1 MAWSRRRKGVLVALV
16 VAAVVGGALA
26 RSRLQTPPPPEGLA
40 WGNGRIEATQ
50 VDVATK
56 RAGRVAEIL
65 VDEGDTVT
73 AGQVVARM
81 DARDLEADL
90 SEAQAR
96 LSVAREEMK
105 HALALVAQRRST
117 HDLAS
122 KAFGRSSALQR
133 DGIVARESFDEAL
146 SRRET
151 SEAALRAAEA
161 ATSQAEA
168 AIGAAAARVQRI
180 ETDIA
185 DTVLVS
191 TISGPVLYR
200 LAEPGEVLPAGG
212 RVLVVLDM
220 DDVYMTVFLSMRDAG
235 RAPIGARAR
244 IVLDAQPEEPLPA
257 TLTFVAPSA
266 QFTPKEVETQ
276 SEREKLVFR
285 AKVRLAPD
293 LPEGRRARIKAGMPG
308 TAWVQ
313 VEPDA
318 PLPERQAAR
327 AAP

>member
-1 MAWSRRRKGVLVALV
+1 MSWSRRRKLVLIALAVAV
-16 VAAVVGGALA
+16 VAGAAVV
-26 RSRLQTPPPPEGLA
+26 RSRLQAPPLPDGLA
-40 WGNGRIEATQ
+40 WGNGRLEATQ
-50 VDVATK
+50 VDVAAK
-56 RAGRVAEIL
+56 RPGRVSEIL
-65 VDEGDTVT
+65 VDEGDVVA

-90 SEAQAR
+90 NEARAR

-105 HALALVAQRRST
+105 HALALVAQQQST
-117 HDLAS
+117 HALAS

-146 SRRET
+146 SRRQT
-151 SEAALRAAEA
+151 TEAALHAAEA

-180 ETDIA
+180 EADLA
-185 DTVLVS
+185 DTVLTSPVA
-191 TISGPVLYR
+191 GRVLYR
-200 LAEPGEVLPAGG
+200 LAEPGEVVPAGG

-235 RAPIGARAR
+235 RAAIGAAAR
-244 IVLDAQPEEPLPA
+244 IVLDAQPDEPLPA

-266 QFTPKEVETQ
+266 QFTPKEVETR

-285 AKVRLAPD
+285 AKVQLDAGLA
-293 LPEGRRARIKAGMPG
+293 EEQRARLKSGQPG
-308 TAWVQ
+308 VAWVR
-313 VEPDA
+313 VDPNA
-318 PLPERQAAR
+318 PWPERKR
-327 AAP
+327 AQEAP